1 MNTKAEKMVT
11 TPELL
16 SNDDVFGSMVR
27 LSQDNM
33 HTYDIDYDNLAV
45 RLALNILVCQVYMF
59 LQIGDCLYV
68 RRWPVL
74 WLFLFSFGRFQMIC
88 RCIICL
94 T

>member
-33 HTYDIDYDNLAV
+33 HTYDIDYDN
-45 RLALNILVCQVYMF
+45 F
-59 LQIGDCLYV
+59 DCPSGIRYSSLSSLHV
-68 RRWPVL
+68 
-74 WLFLFSFGRFQMIC
+74 F
-88 RCIICL
+88 
-94 T
+94 TNK